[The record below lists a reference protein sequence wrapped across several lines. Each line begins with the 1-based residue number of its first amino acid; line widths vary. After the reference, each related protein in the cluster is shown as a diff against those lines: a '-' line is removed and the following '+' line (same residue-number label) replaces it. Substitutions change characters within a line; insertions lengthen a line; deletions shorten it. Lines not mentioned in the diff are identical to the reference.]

1 MNKSNE
7 QLEQERYELRI
18 ISAELQRQ
26 ESIEELKKK
35 HFVSGSIEEQKQTV
49 TEKSEAV
56 EVEIALRVETPVE
69 VEPEKLSK
77 K

>member
-1 MNKSNE
+1 MKTIE

-26 ESIEELKKK
+26 ESFELLKQK

-49 TEKSEAV
+49 SEKSEAI
-56 EVEIALRVETPVE
+56 EVEIASILAAPVE
-69 VEPEKLSK
+69 VEPQPLTE
-77 K
+77 